1 MIMGGNLSYLFLL
14 LSYSLEKCFQGR
26 YENVHYCYLREWR
39 KGACS
44 RAGGSGG
51 GEVNQ
56 DRKDVHSLS
65 SSSLVGH
72 KS

>member
-14 LSYSLEKCFQGR
+14 LSYSLEKCFQSR

-44 RAGGSGG
+44 RAGEAKEKSIKAGRMFILSLFFFSGP
-51 GEVNQ
+51 
-56 DRKDVHSLS
+56 
-65 SSSLVGH
+65 
-72 KS
+72 